1 MTLEKFCEIETEV
14 KRIIGNSFC
23 KAIEKNSSDFILLM
37 ARGGYHKHLDKTDID
52 LSPFVI
58 EDRQDFLMDITRKKF
73 FIRYLNDYVERLKR
87 NDSLSDEDYK
97 YLLNIQLMVYTHI

>member
-1 MTLEKFCEIETEV
+1 
-14 KRIIGNSFC
+14 
-23 KAIEKNSSDFILLM
+23 M

-97 YLLNIQLMVYTHI
+97 YLLNIQLMVYTYI